1 MQYIFERQAT
11 NAMLLRTTIG
21 NQHATEPC
29 VYHYDAGI
37 SRKEWIQGAYILSQL
52 TVSRM
57 LSSGS
62 RLSDLRAACGGIG
75 LR

>member
-1 MQYIFERQAT
+1 MQSIFEKQAI

-37 SRKEWIQGAYILSQL
+37 SRKEWIQGAYVLSQL
-52 TVSRM
+52 TVSRV
-57 LSSGS
+57 LFLGS